1 MRRPFGVTTSA
12 PAELLAEGIFRAP
25 YLVDGRPAFIA
36 VDASGNLVATAPAAL
51 GEDAASA
58 VEWLE
63 GVLAHAAPA
72 VPAAPQLVLLQG
84 GAR

>member
-1 MRRPFGVTTSA
+1 MRAGRISTSV
-12 PAELLAEGIFRAP
+12 PAERLGQGIFRAP
-25 YLVDGRPAFIA
+25 YLVDGHPAFIA
-36 VDASGNLVATAPAAL
+36 IDASGNLIATAPPAL
-51 GEDAASA
+51 SVDADCA